1 MNVDL
6 TSKGIKNILHR
17 ARPVDGAFRN
27 AAALNRKNRNNKSA
41 RYDGDQRLSKKS
53 DQRASQWSNKKP
65 EGEQRKYPTMR
76 HEQRFGATNG
86 ARARRNDRKLKQS

>member
-41 RYDGDQRLSKKS
+41 RYDGDQRAVEKVGS
-53 DQRASQWSNKKP
+53 ASQPVVEQETGKRTEKISNN
-65 EGEQRKYPTMR
+65 EIRT
-76 HEQRFGATNG
+76 TI
-86 ARARRNDRKLKQS
+86 RRN